1 MQMIAQYFVVASDWT
16 VDVLVIYL
24 HVAATKYKYLIT
36 KFVNSE
42 AKRAV
47 QMRIKI
53 FQLISTN
60 ESVNICY
67 YYIQVMLK

>member
-1 MQMIAQYFVVASDWT
+1 MIAQYVVDASDWT
-16 VDVLVIYL
+16 VDGIVSYL

-53 FQLISTN
+53 FQLMNLLI
-60 ESVNICY
+60 
-67 YYIQVMLK
+67 L

>member
-1 MQMIAQYFVVASDWT
+1 MIAQYVVDASDWT
-16 VDVLVIYL
+16 VDGIVIYL

-53 FQLISTN
+53 FQLMNLLI
-60 ESVNICY
+60 
-67 YYIQVMLK
+67 L